1 MDFKTTIHSYKSD
14 SGNRDLSTSMRL
26 DKNILYEDI
35 LMKAKELKALLIVR
49 TSYVNEQKP
58 GAWYIKGYNGRH
70 PSYEE
75 IKLKI
80 EQNVTNKKYK
90 KRECYLI
97 EYLQN

>member
-1 MDFKTTIHSYKSD
+1 MDFKTNVKRYESD

-26 DKNILYEDI
+26 DKNIPRDDI
-35 LMKAKELKALLIVR
+35 LMKAKELKALLVVK

-70 PSYEE
+70 PSYKE

-80 EQNVTNKKYK
+80 EQNVINKKYK

-97 EYLQN
+97 EYL